1 KRPNGTRVFTT
12 QLTLRMARL
21 DHLGRGDSQLRRFV
35 VLYKVQGTLLGFV
48 EHSSQVFADDAEADE
63 LNATQKKK
71 NQNQRGETGYR
82 IAIRDFFGDYD
93 RRVAE
98 GDDRGHQAE
107 VRGHL
112 QRRDAEGRDSFEG
125 KVPELPVVPLGRSGV
140 TGVPAVGNRLL
151 RIPDPGEQALHE
163 AMLL

>member
-63 LNATQKKK
+63 LNAAQEQ
-71 NQNQRGETGYR
+71 NDHNQRGVTGYR
-82 IAIRDFFGDYD
+82 IAIRQFLEDHD

-98 GDDRGHQAE
+98 
-107 VRGHL
+107 
-112 QRRDAEGRDSFEG
+112 
-125 KVPELPVVPLGRSGV
+125 
-140 TGVPAVGNRLL
+140 
-151 RIPDPGEQALHE
+151 
-163 AMLL
+163 